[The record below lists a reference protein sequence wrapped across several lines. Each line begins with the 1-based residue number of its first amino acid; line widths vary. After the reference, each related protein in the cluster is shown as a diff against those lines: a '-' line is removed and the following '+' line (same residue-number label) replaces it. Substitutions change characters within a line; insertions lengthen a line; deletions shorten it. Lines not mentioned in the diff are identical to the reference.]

1 MEISS
6 VATHSR
12 RAKELFRVGWR
23 HATAM
28 SPYNDTWK
36 IHRKNITKVAS
47 SNISVSVFDR
57 VQEAESVHFLLNLLA
72 SPEKLFDHIRKEAGS
87 VILKITYGYTAVAHG
102 NDPFVDL
109 AGKTMEQFA
118 EATVPGK
125 WMVDTLP
132 FCKSHMGSPRFALTD
147 VSEIYT

>member
-1 MEISS
+1 MCR
-6 VATHSR
+6 H
-12 RAKELFRVGWR
+12 RVGWR

-28 SPYNDTWK
+28 SPYTDTWK
-36 IHRKNITKVAS
+36 IHRKNITKIAS
-47 SNISVSVFDR
+47 TNVSISSFDN
-57 VQEAESVHFLLNLLA
+57 VQEAESVHFLLNLLN

-87 VILKITYGYTAVAHG
+87 VILKITYGYTTVAQG

-125 WMVDTLP
+125 WMVDILP
-132 FCKSHMGSPRFALTD
+132 FCMYFASGASRTTSD
-147 VSEIYT
+147 